1 MNPSDRG
8 GLDGRGP
15 ARAWGEVRGTEPQ
28 PSRARRRTEPS
39 EHQGEPVAAS
49 RRDGQPAPGRAE
61 AAPAAARRRSRRE
74 VKAQRSLQRRHR
86 RRRKVLVTLM
96 VVGLLLGAGYV
107 VYSIVGP
114 TAGSTPDATSD
125 VADHPGPGIG
135 EATVTIAADDTPET
149 IAQKLVDG
157 GVVATV
163 DAFTDVYVVT
173 EGSAT
178 IQPGTYK
185 LRLEMRAADA
195 LAALLDPVNRV
206 SLKVTIDAGQTA
218 AQIYEK
224 VSGVLGIPV
233 DQLSAAAADPAA
245 IGLPA
250 EAGGSVE
257 GWLAAEAYQI
267 DADASATAVLQTMV
281 AKTVEVLTANGV
293 PQDRWQTVLIKSSLV
308 QVEGTDAEN
317 RAQVARA
324 IDNRLARANRLEIDA
339 VLAYGLGKPVAEITS
354 DDRALDHPYNTS
366 KNVGLPPTPIGS
378 PSAEAIAAVL
388 NPASGTWIFWT
399 VVNPETGEMAFSDT
413 LAEHNA
419 NVERLREWEDGH
431 L

>member
-28 PSRARRRTEPS
+28 PSRARRRAEPS

-61 AAPAAARRRSRRE
+61 AGPAAARRRSRRE

>member
-1 MNPSDRG
+1 M
-8 GLDGRGP
+8 
-15 ARAWGEVRGTEPQ
+15 RGTDAP
-28 PSRARRRTEPS
+28 PTRARRRAES
-39 EHQGEPVAAS
+39 DEHQGEPVAAPS
-49 RRDGQPAPGRAE
+49 RAAQPGGPDEHPVAP
-61 AAPAAARRRSRRE
+61 RRRSRRE

-86 RRRKVLVTLM
+86 RRRKVMVTLM
-96 VVGLLLGAGYV
+96 IVGLLLGAGYV

-114 TAGSTPDATSD
+114 APGGSAHDASPA
-125 VADHPGPGIG
+125 VADHSGPGIG

-163 DAFTDVYVVT
+163 AAFTDVYVVS

-178 IQPGTYK
+178 IEPGTYK
-185 LRLEMRAADA
+185 LRLEMSAADA
-195 LAALLDPVNRV
+195 LAALLDPANRV

-218 AQIYEK
+218 SQIFEK
-224 VSGVLGIPV
+224 IGGVLGIPV
-233 DQLSAAAADPAA
+233 EQLTAAAADPAA

-250 EAGGSVE
+250 EAGGNVE
-257 GWLAAEAYQI
+257 GWLAADAYQI
-267 DADASATAVLQTMV
+267 DADASATAILQTMV
-281 AKTVEVLTANGV
+281 AKTVETLTANGV
-293 PQDRWQTVLIKSSLV
+293 PEDSWQTVLIKSSLV
-308 QVEGTDAEN
+308 QAEGTTPEN

-354 DDRALDHPYNTS
+354 DDRLLDHPYNTS

-378 PSAEAIAAVL
+378 PSAESIAAVL

-399 VVNPETGEMAFSDT
+399 VVDPETGEMAFSDT

-419 NVERLREWEDGH
+419 NLERLREWEDGH